1 MSADI
6 HSEIPNASPILAY
19 GESRTHGAGRRLVVG
34 VIAALVVICVFIGA
48 WSYGHIV
55 GDVPEHIA
63 VLAAVRGGAALP
75 SASPELWKNAV
86 QGSKLPVMIGL
97 AKTDTRWEP
106 FAIVPQSSAS
116 SFPFHEPVFSFFSI
130 VSDRKLDRHAQL
142 HLSAFTFVEL
152 AAERHDAY
160 LRMFIGE
167 IFPGNDDILS
177 GNIDHG
183 VWETDLRAPATSDG
197 LPATDIAIDMTAL
210 PGAETSIRDM
220 LSREGLVWT
229 DDAKD
234 PLRSFG
240 VSWSDTGSRLLT
252 FGFGSQKPSSS
263 TLLSLAASAGIA
275 DVEKIALPDSTT
287 LDDLRL
293 PQRFFDQTSSTRWT
307 ITTGTE
313 LELASSSIRIGD
325 LQIQQKPQER
335 VCDADNVLAHFSSLA
350 LQKLENGADFL
361 ALASLRTLD
370 VVSKDGRI
378 AFCAQ

>member
-19 GESRTHGAGRRLVVG
+19 GESRTSGGGRRIVVAI
-34 VIAALVVICVFIGA
+34 IATLILISAGFGL
-48 WSYGHIV
+48 WSYGHAV
-55 GDVPEHIA
+55 ADVPDHVA
-63 VLAAVRGGAALP
+63 VLAAVRGGATLP
-75 SASPELWKNAV
+75 SQSPELWKHAV
-86 QGSKLPVMIGL
+86 QGSKLPIVIGL

-106 FAIVPQSSAS
+106 FAIVPRSSAS
-116 SFPFHEPVFSFFSI
+116 SFPFHESVFSFFSI

-142 HLSAFTFVEL
+142 HLSSFTYMGL
-152 AAERHDAY
+152 AAWKHDAY
-160 LRMFIGE
+160 LRMSVGE
-167 IFPGNDDILS
+167 IFPGNDDVLS

-183 VWETDLRAPATSDG
+183 VWETDLRAPATSSE
-197 LPATDIAIDMTAL
+197 LPPADIAIDMTAL

-220 LSREGLVWT
+220 LSHEGLVWN
-229 DDAKD
+229 DDAQD

-240 VSWSDTGSRLLT
+240 VSWSDSGTRLLT

-275 DVEKIALPDSTT
+275 DVEKIALPDNTI

-325 LQIQQKPQER
+325 LQIQQKTREH
-335 VCDADNVLAHFSSLA
+335 VCDADGILAHFSALA

-361 ALASLRTLD
+361 ALAPLRSLD
-370 VVSKDGRI
+370 VISKNGRI